1 MSDFMAVVPL
11 FCKDLGASLYKPF
24 LLNFTPFLFAR
35 RSLLYLVTSAL
46 QKVRLSFSYTQ
57 FLLLILFSP
66 FYQTCTFVIFC
77 LLNSLFSLNKP
88 FWFIMISCFF
98 LSFQVLCLY
107 RIIVP
112 TSPEETIF
120 MAQVGRNLQEKQAIL
135 LIKLYPSTPAYKF
148 PPLSNN

>member
-11 FCKDLGASLYKPF
+11 FCKDLRASLYKPF
-24 LLNFTPFLFAR
+24 FIKFYPLFYSPAAR
-35 RSLLYLVTSAL
+35 SMATSAL

-88 FWFIMISCFF
+88 FWFMMISCFF
-98 LSFQVLCLY
+98 SFFLSPLFIQNYRAVIPPKRVFLWLRWGEIYRKTSYLY
-107 RIIVP
+107 
-112 TSPEETIF
+112 
-120 MAQVGRNLQEKQAIL
+120 
-135 LIKLYPSTPAYKF
+135 
-148 PPLSNN
+148 

>member
-11 FCKDLGASLYKPF
+11 FCKDLRASLYKPF
-24 LLNFTPFLFAR
+24 FIKFYPLFYSPGALFGNFG
-35 RSLLYLVTSAL
+35 LVAIS
-46 QKVRLSFSYTQ
+46 
-57 FLLLILFSP
+57 LILFIHAVS
-66 FYQTCTFVIFC
+66 FAYSFS
-77 LLNSLFSLNKP
+77 LLNILISLNKP

-98 LSFQVLCLY
+98 LSFQVFCLY

-120 MAQVGRNLQEKQAIL
+120 MAQVGRNLQEKQAIFTNKTIPNSPL
-135 LIKLYPSTPAYKF
+135 YKF